1 MHSKG
6 SSPRNNVS
14 TSDYLPFYK
23 VIKHEVFKLY
33 LLSKS
38 ARDTI
43 NHSKNRMKFQSVA
56 VVHDFLVKFPCD
68 RSVPSVQCSSRTFL
82 QHRFFSFFLLS
93 IAQYHVYCAHVC
105 AFLFRFSW
113 LRCVHVSI
121 VCSHLLAACCLIN
134 NARTCTS
141 ECNSSENAP
150 HSIAQRSARTHI
162 LAEKVNAATPF
173 LFQCEEMRRRKN
185 K

>member
-56 VVHDFLVKFPCD
+56 VVHDFLAKFPCD

-82 QHRFFSFFLLS
+82 QHRFFLSFFSLSLNIMFIVRTSVHFFFVSLGSDVCMCRSFARICLLP
-93 IAQYHVYCAHVC
+93 
-105 AFLFRFSW
+105 
-113 LRCVHVSI
+113 
-121 VCSHLLAACCLIN
+121 AAL
-134 NARTCTS
+134 
-141 ECNSSENAP
+141 
-150 HSIAQRSARTHI
+150 
-162 LAEKVNAATPF
+162 
-173 LFQCEEMRRRKN
+173 
-185 K
+185 